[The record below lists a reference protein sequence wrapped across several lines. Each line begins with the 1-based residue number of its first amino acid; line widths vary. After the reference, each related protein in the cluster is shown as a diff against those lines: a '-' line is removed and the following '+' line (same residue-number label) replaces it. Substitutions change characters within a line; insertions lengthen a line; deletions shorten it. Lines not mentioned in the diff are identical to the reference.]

1 MQPEGQVNKLFWAF
15 PGTLHGQHKHLWF
28 ALGTGMVVQGSFTQD
43 GTVGFSLWLWMS
55 ELAAELG
62 TQDEEDEELQQ

>member
-43 GTVGFSLWLWMS
+43 GTVGFSL
-55 ELAAELG
+55 
-62 TQDEEDEELQQ
+62 

>member
-1 MQPEGQVNKLFWAF
+1 MQPEGQVNKLFGAF
-15 PGTLHGQHKHLWF
+15 PGTLQGRHKRLWF

-55 ELAAELG
+55 ELAAELRP
-62 TQDEEDEELQQ
+62 QDGENEELRQ